1 MISRG
6 AMKVSVSITIFASLA
21 CLTSLSSFVLSRSYT
36 SNHANAAN
44 ASILASVTVLP
55 VCTMSTGGNTYTHT
69 FTAAGGTTTLTG
81 DAIAMSCN
89 DSAGFD
95 VYAIGHSGDSYYTN
109 NTDLIFSGNNATYN
123 IKTDGTNGESYWKM
137 KVETSGASNIVTI
150 DNNYDDYSNVP
161 STYTKIAHFN
171 SNISSGYSSIVPTYQ
186 VYASSSQPYGS
197 YTGKVEYRM
206 VHPNNT
212 TAPEPPAQLPEPSA
226 SCNTPVPTITYMQ
239 DITNDNISTVLSSL
253 TEDAKYY
260 LYDKRD
266 NTPYCVSKLKD
277 GNLWMTENLALDL
290 TALTQ
295 AELYGTG
302 SDAGKMTN
310 ASNTTLGYLKGTTTR
325 DPNTD
330 ANGKYA
336 TAAVTKA
343 WISSYRYFAPMIAV
357 DSTTSG
363 GCNDAYCVNGG
374 TAGSPWSYSDSTS
387 ETINGVTS
395 RVQGKIGVYYN
406 YCAAS
411 AGSYCYGNGTSAVT
425 GPGSA
430 TEDICPYG
438 WRLPTGGSSGEFQ
451 ALYTTYSSNYNDFV
465 DALSTPLSGTF
476 SYGKAYNQG
485 NYGFFWSSTR
495 NYTTHM
501 YNLYVN
507 SSSVNPQNSGYRY
520 TGLSVR
526 CIRTS

>member
-1 MISRG
+1 
-6 AMKVSVSITIFASLA
+6 
-21 CLTSLSSFVLSRSYT
+21 
-36 SNHANAAN
+36 
-44 ASILASVTVLP
+44 
-55 VCTMSTGGNTYTHT
+55 MSTGGNTYTHT

-137 KVETSGASNIVTI
+137 KIETSGSSNIVTI
-150 DNNYDDYSNVP
+150 DNNYNDYSVIP
-161 STYTKIAHFN
+161 SSYTKIAHFN
-171 SNISSGYSSIVPTYQ
+171 SNISSGYSSIIPTYQ
-186 VYASSSQPYGS
+186 VYVSSTQPQGS
-197 YTGKVEYRM
+197 YTGKVEYKM
-206 VHPNNT
+206 IHPNNT

-226 SCNTPVPTITYMQ
+226 SCNTKVPNITYMQ

-253 TEDAKYY
+253 TEDAKYF

-295 AELYGTG
+295 TELYGTG
-302 SDAGKMTN
+302 NDAGKMTN
-310 ASNTTLGYLKGTTTR
+310 ASNTTLGYLKGTTTGTTS
-325 DPNTD
+325 D
-330 ANGKYA
+330 KYA

-343 WISSYRYFAPMIAV
+343 WTSSYSYSAPMIAV

-363 GCNDAYCVNGG
+363 GCNNAYCVNGG

-387 ETINGVTS
+387 KTTDGTTS

-411 AGSYCYGNGTSAVT
+411 AGSYCYGNGASAGTSSGNA
-425 GPGSA
+425 A
-430 TEDICPYG
+430 EDICPYG

-451 ALYTTYSSNYNDFV
+451 ALYTTYSSNYNNFV
-465 DALSTPLSGTF
+465 DALSTPLSGCF
-476 SYGKAYNQG
+476 NNGKARSQGSYGY
-485 NYGFFWSSTR
+485 FWSSTR
-495 NYTTHM
+495 DNTTTM
-501 YNLYVN
+501 YRLFVD
-507 SSSVNPQNSGYRY
+507 SSSVSPQRYGNRNYGY
-520 TGLSVR
+520 SVR